1 MLSPEFVNGKDLRT
15 QIGALNGTGF
25 MESKIKTV
33 GVQKAVMVKS
43 FIDGFASIPEEK
55 DKEIP
60 ESVILFYNSIVEGQD
75 PSAEEQEAAKKKK
88 APKREGPSR
97 EGKMYELVKAGTTD
111 AAIEKEFIAY
121 YTKKGVTDADFVK
134 KRIAI
139 YKNIAKKKIAKETGV
154 TEEPDKTAEK
164 TAEETADTKEEVPA
178 T

>member
-1 MLSPEFVNGKDLRT
+1 MLSPEFVNGKELRT

-43 FIDGFASIPEEK
+43 FIDGFSSIPEEK

-75 PSAEEQEAAKKKK
+75 PTAEEQEKAKAKK
-88 APKREGPSR
+88 APKRVGPSR
-97 EGKMYELVKAGTTD
+97 EQRMYELVKAGTAD
-111 AAIEKEFIAY
+111 DAIEKEFTAY
-121 YTKKGVTDADFVK
+121 YTKKGGADADFIK

-139 YKNIAKKKIAKETGV
+139 YKNIAKKKIAKETGAAEPAKEEKAEAK
-154 TEEPDKTAEK
+154 TEEA
-164 TAEETADTKEEVPA
+164 PA
-178 T
+178 